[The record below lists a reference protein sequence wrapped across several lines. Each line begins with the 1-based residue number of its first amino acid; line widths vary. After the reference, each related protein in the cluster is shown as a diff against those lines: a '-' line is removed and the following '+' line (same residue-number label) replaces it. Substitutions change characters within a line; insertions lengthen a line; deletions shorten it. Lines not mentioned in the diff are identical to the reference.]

1 MQKNDF
7 KYANYAHTL
16 YIKKLIFNIYYFV
29 KIYFSLN
36 ILEDIYKCF
45 IQ

>member
-7 KYANYAHTL
+7 KYSNFAHTL

-29 KIYFSLN
+29 KRYHSLN
-36 ILEDIYKCF
+36 F
-45 IQ
+45 